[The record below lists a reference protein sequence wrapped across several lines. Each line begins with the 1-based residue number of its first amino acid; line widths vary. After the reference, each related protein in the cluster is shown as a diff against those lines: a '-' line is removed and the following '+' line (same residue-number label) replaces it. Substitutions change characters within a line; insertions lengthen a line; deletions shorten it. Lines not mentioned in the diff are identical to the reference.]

1 MVGLR
6 LLEAARAAGL
16 TVMAEGDRLVVRGPK
31 HAGKLALQLLNSK
44 AEVMAAMA
52 RADTAPPGQ
61 PTGDTVEFGDDVIA
75 VWEDSPDV
83 PDPCPIC
90 GSVLRWWNLLGHDR
104 CLICDPP
111 ATASKL
117 LARVQSIRQRDE
129 RDGEPTSSAI

>member
-16 TVMAEGDRLVVRGPK
+16 TVMATGDWLVVRGPK

-44 AEVMAAMA
+44 AEVMAAIS
-52 RADTAPPGQ
+52 RADTALPGRSL
-61 PTGDTVEFGDDVIA
+61 GDTVELGDDIIA

-83 PDPCPIC
+83 PDACPAC
-90 GSVLRWWNLLGHDR
+90 GSLLRWWNLLGEAR
-104 CLICDPP
+104 CVVCDPP

-117 LARVQSIRQRDE
+117 LTRVQVIRQRE
-129 RDGEPTSSAI
+129 E